1 MKKKDNS
8 NKGLFIKRVVAFIF
22 DIILISVLVSFICSP
37 FLDYDSIANLNENAT
52 EILVDYSE
60 GNINTETYISSA
72 SSILFRLARKQG
84 LISLITIILNVL
96 YFIVYQFY
104 NNGQTVGKKILG
116 IKVIS
121 NDSSELTFD
130 NYIYR
135 SFIINSILIDMLVF
149 ILLIFASQDL
159 YISGAGLLGIINFIL
174 IFICGFMIIFNKE
187 KRGLHDLVGNTR
199 VVVCRK

>member
-37 FLDYDSIANLNENAT
+37 FLDYDSIANLNENVT

-60 GNINTETYISSA
+60 GSINTETYISSA
-72 SSILFRLARKQG
+72 SSLLFRLARKQG
-84 LISLITIILNVL
+84 LISLITIFLNVL
-96 YFIVYQFY
+96 YFVVYQFY

-116 IKVIS
+116 IKVVS
-121 NDSSELTFD
+121 NDSRELTFD

-135 SFIINSILIDMLVF
+135 SFIINSILIDIFVF

-159 YISGAGLLGIINFIL
+159 YISGVGLLGIINFIL

>member
-8 NKGLFIKRVVAFIF
+8 NKGLFIKRVLAFIF
-22 DIILISVLVSFICSP
+22 DIMLISVLVSFICTP
-37 FLDYDSIANLNENAT
+37 FLDYDSIENLNESAT
-52 EILVDYSE
+52 EILINYSE

-72 SSILFRLARKQG
+72 SSILFRLAKKQG
-84 LISLITIILNVL
+84 LMSLITIILNVL
-96 YFIVYQFY
+96 YFVVYQFY
-104 NNGQTVGKKILG
+104 NKGQTVGKRILG

-121 NDSSELTFD
+121 SDSKDLTFD

-135 SFIINSILIDMLVF
+135 SFIINSILVDMIVF

-159 YISGAGLLGIINFIL
+159 YIGGVGLLGLINFIL

-187 KRGLHDLVGNTR
+187 KRGLHDLVGNTK